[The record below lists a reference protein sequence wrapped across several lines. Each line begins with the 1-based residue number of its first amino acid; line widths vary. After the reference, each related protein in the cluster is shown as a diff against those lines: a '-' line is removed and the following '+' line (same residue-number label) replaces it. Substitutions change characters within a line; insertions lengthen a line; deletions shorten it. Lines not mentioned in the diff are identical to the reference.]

1 MKTIHLK
8 TDKDIHLVGVLNVPN
23 ESEIEA
29 LEQFRFTIS
38 YTMFVSQENKES
50 IEELSI
56 AQNISYQKINHFLTY
71 YVDHAMW
78 YDKDGQNMVDKHFT
92 QSKNLLLVTPSV
104 NVAYLGNC
112 LFKKFNANIIA
123 IIIKNKYLRSLSFKY
138 CLKIIISLL
147 ELSL

>member
-56 AQNISYQKINHFLTY
+56 AQNISYQKRCSTLMLIINEY
-71 YVDHAMW
+71 
-78 YDKDGQNMVDKHFT
+78 
-92 QSKNLLLVTPSV
+92 
-104 NVAYLGNC
+104 
-112 LFKKFNANIIA
+112 
-123 IIIKNKYLRSLSFKY
+123 
-138 CLKIIISLL
+138 
-147 ELSL
+147 